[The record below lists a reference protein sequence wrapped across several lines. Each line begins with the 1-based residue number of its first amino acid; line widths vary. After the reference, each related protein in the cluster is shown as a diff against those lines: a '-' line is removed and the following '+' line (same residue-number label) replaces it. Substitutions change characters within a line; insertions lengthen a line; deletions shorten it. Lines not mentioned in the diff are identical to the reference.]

1 MTHERART
9 VEQMRLALA
18 KVSAVQQVLEIA
30 VAELETCQDE
40 RVAENVRVF
49 ATNFSVRQLADAHR
63 ALTGTP

>member
-30 VAELETCQDE
+30 VAELETTTDE
-40 RVAENVRVF
+40 QIARNVATF